1 LRRRFPAVIR
11 MYQRRPAMRK
21 KLTAIGN
28 SLGIVIEKP
37 ILELLDIDRDT
48 ELDMKTDGD
57 RLVLVPIRKGRRQRV
72 KEAMDHVMDRHADT
86 FRKLSK

>member
-1 LRRRFPAVIR
+1 
-11 MYQRRPAMRK
+11 MRK

-28 SLGIVIEKP
+28 SFGIVIEKP

-57 RLVLVPIRKGRRQRV
+57 RLVLVPIRKGKKQRV
-72 KEAMDHVMDRHADT
+72 KEAMDAVMARHGET
-86 FRKLSK
+86 FRKLAK

>member
-1 LRRRFPAVIR
+1 
-11 MYQRRPAMRK
+11 MRK

-48 ELDMKTDGD
+48 ELDMKTDGE
-57 RLVLVPIRKGRRQRV
+57 RLVLVPIRKGRKQRV
-72 KEAMDHVMDRHADT
+72 KEAADAVMVRHAET
-86 FRKLSK
+86 FRKLAK

>member
-1 LRRRFPAVIR
+1 
-11 MYQRRPAMRK
+11 MRK

-48 ELDMKTDGD
+48 ELDMKTDGEK
-57 RLVLVPIRKGRRQRV
+57 LVLVPIRKGKRQRV
-72 KEAMDHVMDRHADT
+72 KEAMDAVMARHGET
-86 FRKLSK
+86 FRKLAK